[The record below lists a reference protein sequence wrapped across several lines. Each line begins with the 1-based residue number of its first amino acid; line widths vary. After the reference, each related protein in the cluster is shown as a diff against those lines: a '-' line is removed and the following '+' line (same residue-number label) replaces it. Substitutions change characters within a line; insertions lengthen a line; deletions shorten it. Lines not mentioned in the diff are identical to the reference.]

1 MFIIDYPGDQKCCLF
16 LHWSH
21 YSESGETAILLTI
34 GGVLWHGGTLQKPRR
49 AQIEDTGEPYGA
61 ATVALWEPS
70 PVADAKHV
78 WLRTW
83 GGFEFAAAALQAAGA
98 IEPLDRYERTGHCL
112 AQLARLTDEA
122 LAELALHYA
131 SEPHRSV
138 DRDLS
143 RAKAAGR
150 PVQSGAGMPVW
161 VSAGDATPR
170 PGHR

>member
-21 YSESGETAILLTI
+21 YSESGETAIFLTV
-34 GGVLWHGGTLQKPRR
+34 GQRTFDGLPPT
-49 AQIEDTGEPYGA
+49 DTGEPYGA

-161 VSAGDATPR
+161 VSTGDATPR